1 MEDIRYQPS
10 TTTPCNGT
18 LFFAYGTFWHSIM
31 SLSFIVIPICIY
43 VPYPILPFSFLIL
56 SPQDGILVCGRKKAI
71 LDSYTSDS
79 LWLGMWWHK
88 IGIRGFVSPF
98 FLLPFFVLNEALN
111 PVIFI
116 LSSFAPWSTWY
127 HVICGTFLLSTG
139 PCKIQLFPCIPLHL
153 TFAKVAS
160 FLVWPMIFSFIWWF
174 HLISNKYGAFK

>member
-1 MEDIRYQPS
+1 MVLFGILLWAYHSLLYQS
-10 TTTPCNGT
+10 V
-18 LFFAYGTFWHSIM
+18 YM
-31 SLSFIVIPICIY
+31 S
-43 VPYPILPFSFLIL
+43 PILPFSFLIL

-79 LWLGMWWHK
+79 LWLRMWWHK

-98 FLLPFFVLNEALN
+98 FLLPLFFVLNEALN

-116 LSSFAPWSTWY
+116 LSSAPWSTWY

-160 FLVWPMIFSFIWWF
+160 ILAWPHFLEHGCWKNIAIFSLIWWLYF
-174 HLISNKYGAFK
+174 ISNRYPTDRALR

>member
-1 MEDIRYQPS
+1 MEPSFLLMVLFGILLWAYHSLLYQS
-10 TTTPCNGT
+10 V
-18 LFFAYGTFWHSIM
+18 YM
-31 SLSFIVIPICIY
+31 S
-43 VPYPILPFSFLIL
+43 PILPFSFLIL